1 MQASVRTPPSCPRAT
16 SWQGTIETTKSDG
29 GQFPSHPGRPGP
41 ETSSEGTHLTPNPQ
55 EIQAGF
61 TPSMV
66 PPTHP
71 TPYHSTPPTSLPT
84 TPRHPSIPPPLPC
97 FSSEAEKPRKF
108 KASVRARA
116 NPRAAFPRARAD
128 EILFF
133 ARKNYRGRGRAK
145 TENKVKQTVRGRS
158 RTRGDE
164 G

>member
-1 MQASVRTPPSCPRAT
+1 MQFKFVSCPEAT
-16 SWQGTIETTKSDG
+16 CWQGTQKTTESDG

-41 ETSSEGTHLTPNPQ
+41 ETSSEGAHLMPNPQ

-61 TPSMV
+61 TPLQPLRS
-66 PPTHP
+66 PLLH
-71 TPYHSTPPTSLPT
+71 HAI
-84 TPRHPSIPPPLPC
+84 HPSIPAF

-133 ARKNYRGRGRAK
+133 ARKNYRGEGGEK
-145 TENKVKQTVRGRS
+145 TENKVKQTVGGGIKEERR
-158 RTRGDE
+158 
-164 G
+164 